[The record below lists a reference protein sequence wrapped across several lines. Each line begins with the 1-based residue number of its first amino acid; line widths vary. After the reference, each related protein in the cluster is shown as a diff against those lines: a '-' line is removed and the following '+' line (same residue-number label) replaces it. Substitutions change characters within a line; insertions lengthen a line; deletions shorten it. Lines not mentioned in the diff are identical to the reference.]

1 MNNETGLFMN
11 HESYLL
17 LATEQN
23 TRFQFQ
29 SIGKRGIF
37 EKVISF
43 SPLSE
48 IIFNLALLDYNP
60 VTGEENDLSITDNG
74 DLHQIMATV
83 MKAILLFLDKHPE
96 KVIYIKGNTE
106 SRTRLYQ
113 ISINKVYPDLQ
124 HELFILGQQNENWH
138 DFKVNE
144 SFDSFLIAKKNLT

>member
-124 HELFILGQQNENWH
+124 HELLILGQQNENWH